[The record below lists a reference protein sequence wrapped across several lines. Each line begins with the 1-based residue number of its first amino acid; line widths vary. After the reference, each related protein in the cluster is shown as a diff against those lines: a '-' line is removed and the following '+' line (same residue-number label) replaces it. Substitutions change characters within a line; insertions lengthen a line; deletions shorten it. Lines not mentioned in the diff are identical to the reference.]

1 MKIAGAFSF
10 ALKIPKNSHFCL
22 KTHARKTSPFMGGI
36 ECVSGCTV
44 PLILEVVSCLPKNS
58 REKNIPFY
66 GGNRMR
72 LRMHCSSYFGGCI
85 MLENKFK
92 TGLVRELKER
102 FPGCMVVHLD
112 PNEIQG
118 IPDLLVLYGT
128 TWGALEGKKSAT
140 ASHRP
145 NQNYYVQ
152 QMDEMS
158 FAAFIYPENKEEV
171 LNELARSFEAH
182 GETCPP
188 RSK

>member
-1 MKIAGAFSF
+1 
-10 ALKIPKNSHFCL
+10 
-22 KTHARKTSPFMGGI
+22 
-36 ECVSGCTV
+36 
-44 PLILEVVSCLPKNS
+44 
-58 REKNIPFY
+58 
-66 GGNRMR
+66 
-72 LRMHCSSYFGGCI
+72 

-145 NQNYYVQ
+145 NQDYYVQ

-158 FAAFIYPENKEEV
+158 FASFIYPENKEEV

-182 GETCPP
+182 GETCHP